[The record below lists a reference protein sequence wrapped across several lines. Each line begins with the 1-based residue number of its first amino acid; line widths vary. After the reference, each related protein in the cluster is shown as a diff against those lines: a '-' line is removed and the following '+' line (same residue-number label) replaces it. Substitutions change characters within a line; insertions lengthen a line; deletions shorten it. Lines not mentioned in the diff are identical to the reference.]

1 MSRSARQLDFL
12 HLHTNAVRRVRN
24 LETGVH
30 PLPADVDYTDSI
42 PLTLFPKDPLAGSAA
57 LTITGSGAPDADAR
71 PHYQKRSG
79 IASLTGYVTVNP
91 LHADI
96 IDTDG
101 ALYGTLPEALWPAR
115 THATLCFADAAPW
128 VARVL
133 VTSTGQLRFY
143 PGGLT
148 ATTPVYLDGFA
159 WPTA

>member
-1 MSRSARQLDFL
+1 MSRSARQLDIL
-12 HLHTNAVRRVRN
+12 HLHANVARRVRN

-30 PLPADVDYTDSI
+30 PLPADVDYTDSV
-42 PLTLFPKDPLAGSAA
+42 PLTLFPKDAG
-57 LTITGSGAPDADAR
+57 GSGALTVVGAADTR

-79 IASLTGYVTVNP
+79 IASLTGLVIVNP
-91 LHADI
+91 AHADI
-96 IDTDG
+96 IDSDG
-101 ALYGTLPEALWPAR
+101 ALYGTLPQTLWPTRAEA
-115 THATLCFADAAPW
+115 HLCYAETAPW

-148 ATTPVYLDGFA
+148 TTAGVYLDGFT